1 MPPITEH
8 CTAGLLAQE
17 HSNTRPTS
25 AYVHGVWNMLHAFQI
40 SQDGLRLEWT
50 GSLTCQVPQ
59 HVSLPVRHRAPWCAG
74 LNREL
79 CEKAF
84 QCALTHGS
92 TLALPGALQAER
104 LSV

>member
-17 HSNTRPTS
+17 HSNTRTTS

-59 HVSLPVRHRAPWCAG
+59 HVSLPVRHRAP
-74 LNREL
+74 LVRRPE
-79 CEKAF
+79 
-84 QCALTHGS
+84 
-92 TLALPGALQAER
+92 P
-104 LSV
+104 